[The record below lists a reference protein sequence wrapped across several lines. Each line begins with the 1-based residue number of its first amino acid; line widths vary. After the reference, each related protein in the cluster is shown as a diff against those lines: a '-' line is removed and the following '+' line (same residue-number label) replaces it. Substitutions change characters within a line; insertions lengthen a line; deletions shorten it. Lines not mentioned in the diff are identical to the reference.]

1 MDEFWAEISDS
12 IQAIEEIYE
21 DKLYPIEVRQMYF
34 ILMTTIFSNLLQLY
48 INSTCDPDG
57 IALKNTFDHF
67 ALKNTFDHFVSS
79 VNFLN
84 SVNYILSVRICE

>member
-34 ILMTTIFSNLLQLY
+34 ILMTNIFSNLLQLY

-57 IALKNTFDHF
+57 I